1 MPCIAPF
8 TAPVWINPHDECACC
23 RAGGIGINLVAAN
36 RVIVLDV
43 GWNPVH
49 AAQAVC
55 RVYRFGQTKPVYIYR
70 MVASNTMEEI
80 IYERE
85 VLKRGLADTV
95 VEQQSVTARVA
106 QRQTDDLYQ
115 DRQEEAFDPAE
126 IAVNDEVLTAV
137 YRAYPY
143 LFAKVRGRPAPV
155 A

>member
-1 MPCIAPF
+1 MM
-8 TAPVWINPHDECACC
+8 TKRCAAVSVDFRH

-85 VLKRGLADTV
+85 VLKRGLAGVCALSDNHGFSAV
-95 VEQQSVTARVA
+95 RSLGAPLRAHLRV
-106 QRQTDDLYQ
+106 L
-115 DRQEEAFDPAE
+115 EH
-126 IAVNDEVLTAV
+126 IH
-137 YRAYPY
+137 
-143 LFAKVRGRPAPV
+143 GS
-155 A
+155 